1 MNGSS
6 KPPHKRKFRNGKN
19 KKTKTIAYSQPDY
32 RFVCC
37 RKKCRHSAY
46 YKCKSH
52 PAVHTGQK
60 SIFYLYLCNFIYH
73 NLNFLL
79 SIIL

>member
-37 RKKCRHSAY
+37 RKKRRYSAY
-46 YKCKSH
+46 YKRKSH
-52 PAVHTGQK
+52 PAVHT
-60 SIFYLYLCNFIYH
+60 
-73 NLNFLL
+73 
-79 SIIL
+79 

>member
-46 YKCKSH
+46 YKRKRH
-52 PAVHTGQK
+52 PGVHTGQK
-60 SIFYLYLCNFIYH
+60 RRNCQMLWMKNPEICLGCN
-73 NLNFLL
+73 L
-79 SIIL
+79 